1 MYQNPHESY
10 LLIIFNVLFLSV
22 GMPKSMMLI
31 LVKLSSK
38 FYGMQFKQLMS
49 QLFIQT
55 SFTDTRT
62 MFNKYKRGICFGDY

>member
-22 GMPKSMMLI
+22 GMPKSVMLI

-55 SFTDTRT
+55 SCTETRT
-62 MFNKYKRGICFGDY
+62 MFNKYKRGICFGDD